1 VDGLVG
7 GGGGSA
13 GAARGDTVVR
23 LSDRQSRTGDG
34 ERTVE
39 LARDGDGV
47 GPTGRDEAN
56 GRRFGDATV
65 RPYRWRARGCS
76 TVVVVVGGGRWG

>member
-1 VDGLVG
+1 VDGLVS

-13 GAARGDTVVR
+13 RAARGGTVVG

-34 ERTVE
+34 
-39 LARDGDGV
+39 DGDG
-47 GPTGRDEAN
+47 PTGGDEAN
-56 GRRFGDATV
+56 GRRFGDAAV
-65 RPYRWRARGCS
+65 CPYRWRAHGCS

>member
-13 GAARGDTVVR
+13 GVARGGSVVG

-39 LARDGDGV
+39 LAGD
-47 GPTGRDEAN
+47 PEMEMELDHRS
-56 GRRFGDATV
+56 R
-65 RPYRWRARGCS
+65 
-76 TVVVVVGGGRWG
+76 